1 MSESKTFVVQEPE
14 SDWYVSKL
22 FPLLWFHVTKYLVLS
37 PTMQGPF
44 GPMRMRGWVYLKRN
58 ATAFKTRKEAGRA
71 MRMRNNETIVE
82 EKRR

>member
-22 FPLLWFHVTKYLVLS
+22 VSILWFHVPKYLCLS
-37 PTMQGPF
+37 PPMQGPF
-44 GPMRMRGWVYLKRN
+44 GTMRMRGWVYLKRN
-58 ATAFKTRKEAGRA
+58 ATVFKTRKEAGRA
-71 MRMRNNETIVE
+71 MRVRNNETIVE